1 MRAHHNEENKM
12 SLARREILK
21 ATFIGLIVASVLFA
35 VFTLTITIMQN
46 QFTVDTEEFEAV
58 VEWGEEID
66 YEGVVIID
74 NRTLG
79 IVKTPLTKDM
89 IVSVE
94 DTEKAG
100 KKKITFEHKDQEFV
114 IYVNVQFRVDFMSY
128 GELIDSQL
136 VFKSEELTPPT
147 PMEKFGQ
154 KFVGWDVDLSGELTQ
169 SIQVNAVYETIE
181 VPQLETVTATYG
193 DTLAGIKLPESSF
206 GKWEFVDSPETT
218 VGDVGSHDMRV
229 KFTYYHNPEWIK
241 YDSVKINV
249 EKKQLE
255 FKDIVDTF
263 IYDGAEHFPT
273 YKLDADVEVFVVG
286 TPNTESGEYEY
297 SFEILDANYEGT
309 YSGKYTIVKPDVTV
323 NVSSA
328 TIYYGENVP
337 EFTYTVEG
345 FENVEL
351 LGIKIEIPAFVSS
364 AGVYEIGI
372 TYTNENVNYIIHNGA
387 LTVLKADQDVSYP
400 ELGTV
405 TYGDKLS
412 DITFEGRYLGTWAWE
427 DPDIIVDDIN
437 GITAWAIYT
446 HDNENYNQVRKLITI
461 NNVNKRVLE
470 IHVDQSTFTYSPGV
484 EHSIIYTIGDGSY
497 QHLTV
502 LGNEPEINANR
513 YTKTLEIDDPCYEG
527 KITVDLVI
535 NKAMPETDFST
546 VLEIS
551 WNENLYLYD
560 VELPAGYKWERSSTK
575 IEGVGTYVYS
585 ATYTHEDSNYYIV
598 AGEFTVEVVKANVTL
613 IGVKDSYETTYVKGK
628 VFDVTGGI
636 SAMFTD
642 GILSFEYYL
651 DGEKVDSMVSAGEY
665 TVLIKVSEGT
675 NYLEATVERKA
686 TISPALNTEN
696 VITSQKATYGDSID
710 KLVLPEGEEGYW
722 VWANAGQTVGNAGV
736 NVLIAKYVST
746 TGNYAEREVEVTV
759 TVDKADAIAPTIA
772 DRDFINDIIKSGLTD
787 TDIYEVV
794 VSTDIGGTTVGTY
807 SVTLKLKDFNNFKWK
822 DTDGTSDLYVVTYKI
837 VTASITNLT
846 LTINKTVWKFED
858 DYAVITASK
867 DETFGQIVIVYS
879 TSKNGTYTETVP
891 TDAGTYYVKAI
902 VRAEDDSAT
911 PDWSYA
917 ETQPISFTI
926 EKDIANITGI
936 LAEDDYKYVYN
947 FIEIDVTGGIDI
959 DHTELDADDLVFEY
973 WLSGQKVDLIKDPG
987 TYTVKISA
995 AETTNYNAT
1004 SREFTVVV
1012 SKIANEDAIPD
1023 SVLHQSAVYGDDIS
1037 TIELPEH
1044 TAGIGSWSIISTAET
1059 VGNAGTNTFTLKFTP
1074 SQTNA
1079 KYYAEREITV
1089 TVKVDRKTVL
1099 RPTLSITTGIYNGSA
1114 YIPTLTHR
1122 DDSTLYTYTDLGDI
1136 LTVGALNVGTYTI
1149 TFSLGENASNYR
1161 WEDGDSEIDLTLV
1174 IRADVDYTIG
1184 VTVDQWIYN
1193 DSNENDSKIHVT
1205 IPAGVEGA
1213 KTIEYFIKN
1222 EDGTYTSVVPKNAGT
1237 YYVKVTVA
1245 GDNSGNGNWSEECT
1259 DYIEFTIGKDTVDF
1273 GTIELDAIYNQTLSD
1288 VASKLP
1294 EVPEGALTWNAPD
1307 TVVGEAGYT
1316 YTFYATYTSTTGNYN
1331 SNNAVAISVTVEKAA
1346 SVISG
1351 FVDKT
1356 VDFIGSDYRSDI
1368 ENAVTVTGTGTLT
1381 FTVQLNGVTVDE
1393 IKNQGTYTVY
1403 VTYSGDNNYEAIT
1416 DLEPITVT
1424 VSAVTVEP
1432 TVSIEDWVY
1441 SIGNVNA
1448 KAPELTGV
1456 PEFVTA
1462 NYISYYYT
1470 GTTNAGVAYA
1480 NEAVPTEAGSYTVT
1494 VTVEASELGNWAQ
1507 AVAQCDFVIDRDTA
1521 SLTLNTE
1528 HSTYYTGSVYD
1539 ILSKVTVAN
1548 GVGAPT
1554 FTIITFNGNETDLTE
1569 IIGAGQYVLTVSLA
1583 QSANYYAAIVE
1594 NVTVDVQ
1601 KAITSITGLAGFVK
1615 DYADTDYL
1623 GLVMNGVV
1631 ISVAEGTVNPDPNG
1645 NKIVWTIN
1653 GVEIDEDTKIINQG
1667 TYTVVATYE
1676 GDENYEGVSD
1686 SCTVTVNALT
1696 TLVDTVSGIDSKTYD
1711 GDALEATVTLTNVY
1725 TNPSIKYYVKNG
1737 DTYIWLGLD
1746 ADGNPV
1752 LPVNAGTYRIG
1763 ISATGDEVMG
1773 NWTALTETYSD
1784 DFTINTVVVPYP
1796 DMHNKPYT
1804 GEHIPSGYEDEW
1816 RYDVEEGTENIAVGT
1831 YDVVFTLN
1839 NFDGIINFVWEDGKT
1854 DVHYTSYKILSAD
1867 DNVWTPAPSIVPVS
1881 GDKIVYGEGMTII
1894 AGTKFGGYDVTF
1906 YKYNS
1911 ETREYEEIG
1920 TSVYL
1925 RNNDGEIYLSVDET
1939 PTDAGIYRAVF
1950 SFNDISHVGDSKT
1963 VNFTIER
1970 KDVLCPTLSI
1980 VEGIYNG
1987 SVYLPTLTH
1996 RDDDTLY
2003 TYTDLHNLLTNGAK
2017 NVGTYSITFSLGDNA
2032 SNYKWEN
2039 GDSEITLT
2047 LVITPNEDYEI
2058 GVTVDEWIY
2067 NDTNDGDS
2075 KIHIS
2080 VPAGVI
2086 GAQTIE
2092 YFVKNADGTY
2102 TATVP
2107 KNAGTYFVKVTVAG
2121 DNSGNGNWTEETTDY
2136 IEFTIDKDDLDF
2148 GAIELD
2154 ATFGQTLSDIA
2165 NQLPTTVGGVSIEG
2179 NLVWNV
2185 NDSTAV
2191 GSAGSNEFTVK
2202 YVPDT
2207 NGNYN
2212 AIDEITVTVNVERLG
2227 INIPT
2232 LIKNSFEFDNTNVTL
2247 LELFGTET
2255 FTGYTVTVDGN
2266 VNARAEQYTVTLT
2279 LDGNHKWII
2288 GENEYTTD
2296 DQELKFTIT
2305 KALFADKITVEVSK
2319 DEWIYGTT
2327 AGTVTKDGVPTFIDS
2342 TVSYRY
2348 VGVDVDYDSDVMPT
2362 SVGTYKVYVVVEA
2375 SALGNW
2381 DETKSDAFDQFTI
2394 TKKQLTVNYVN
2405 TDLVYGGAD
2414 AELDYNHYGTVYG
2427 NLSLT
2432 GIVAGD
2438 DVSLVRDDSIV
2449 ISAAGP
2455 YTVTLVL
2462 TGDDADN
2469 YSLNISYIEE
2479 NVAVKTTEVDINSE
2493 KYTVD
2498 GQQQNG
2504 KIFDNTAIVVEV
2516 SGRNHAFGTETVT
2529 YYYMNESG
2537 EYTEMAEGAV
2547 PTNRGSYKAVVTIS
2561 GSENWDKAEDFVEF
2575 TIAKAV
2581 LTPVITI
2588 TGWVYD
2594 PSNANANAP
2603 TVAEG
2608 TIPVFIN
2615 TTPKITY
2622 SGRTNAG
2629 VTYTGGEDG
2638 TVAPTEAGSYT
2649 VTLTI
2654 PASDLGNW
2662 DETTVSVNFAITRAP
2677 LSITYTTS
2685 DLTYNGSNRYDE
2697 IKAMLEASNGST
2709 DFILK
2714 DEAGNVLTDFT
2725 DAGTYKVIASINLT
2739 ANYQAASTGETP
2751 IEITIDA
2758 IETDVEVSVGN
2769 SYVVDGVEMPGKVYN
2784 GLSVELETSNN
2795 ALTDADVTYYKWNDE
2810 ISDYEELPT
2819 GTVPTDAG
2827 SYKVVIS
2834 VSETNNWSADSDE
2847 AFFTIAPAPSKI
2859 EINQTIIDNNNEIN
2873 VDFNTAEQTFES
2885 LIGAEGD
2892 YEDAEV
2898 EYEIIAYTKHGV
2910 ATFALT
2916 DGVELPDVIKDAGI
2930 YTIAVTLKSHHNY
2943 VDAEPVIITV
2953 IVDKIDY
2960 QFSSINIGATYGQT
2974 LADIASKLPTF
2985 DHGTLVWNLST
2996 TVVGNA
3002 GSTYTFTA
3010 TYTNTDGNYLDNDS
3024 VEVNVTVGK
3033 ATTSISGL
3041 ENSTVTYNGTDFLP
3055 GIKNGVTV
3063 MFGNVT
3069 LTDATLTWSAP
3080 TEIKT
3085 TGAYTVTV
3093 SYAGN
3098 DNYSGSTATATII
3111 VDPITVVIEGF
3122 KLDKTNILYTQ
3133 TVTPS
3138 ITGIVIGD
3146 GNGTIDGLDGIEVEY
3161 LYINYNQ
3168 YVSNPNTEWKTFDQ
3182 IKNTGGF
3189 LDSGTYL
3196 VKAVVLQDESG
3207 CWGYAETSA
3216 ATLTVG
3222 KLTPNNVI
3230 IVISSGDS
3238 DIATNLYYQNSVV
3251 VNCDESYVEYID
3263 KANGI
3268 QITIT
3273 GTLEFNNNVKF
3284 KGEKSIYTFTFVP
3297 SGHFEGNVV
3306 VDTTTQKATV
3316 SGTFGLKTVAVIG
3329 DAYFDT
3335 GYVYSDDTVS
3345 PAVVGNAYGT
3355 IKEAADNAST
3365 GNKIWVVP
3373 DDSGYVM
3380 IKEDV
3385 VVKSGVTLI
3394 LPYVKSNAVRGN
3406 EYNSDDTLVAIYN
3419 GGNAMGKHQPALH
3432 DYTAT
3437 KERCKFCKN
3446 EVSVTGDY
3454 VCTLCSTKVVLA
3466 SGSKITVNGTLE
3478 IAGEVDAGAGG
3489 IVYTGQTAGYHARLY
3504 VETNAFIIVN
3514 GTMKVSGYIIDVDPV
3529 DGEAPAEIAEADAN
3543 LSTVTVNSGG
3553 SIYQPFTLR
3562 DFKGGSRTAALKFG
3576 MDSYGFSPFNQ
3587 FTFMNILPEIRI
3599 NYGGH
3604 SYSYANIYCEGF
3616 NTAIAPLVGYSAE
3629 SQASLI
3635 QLTTSESYAITDYD
3649 LETEITSINLY
3660 GGAKTKQFAVE
3671 LDTSLGHQSATSKE
3685 FIFPISWMYDI
3696 TLNSGDYEMLEGNR
3710 FKLLPGAKFKVASDA
3725 TLRVNY
3731 LTVYDKFV
3739 DTSGTNPYPSKYVES
3754 SSLAGNDI
3762 PAANLTVNGRLYATA
3777 LGGRVYTENDGAYI
3791 EIVDLDTSDKISAAT
3806 KIVNYEPAAY
3816 GLGAMSV
3823 SSRLTFNTTLKL
3835 YYNNGVMGYTLPN
3848 RTYTSATV
3856 DGKCTW
3862 IATPEFTDADYP
3874 DTVQITFTGT
3884 DNIGNPYY
3892 VRTDEAI
3899 EYDDEGKPCYYTFE
3913 YDHEKGGNQTITVFV
3928 GAEIRYTLTK
3938 NQIVSEKGAVSELT
3952 MEPVVCSEETYDHV
3966 MVASSTVTTVV
3977 YDVPAFSL
3985 TGVETPD
3992 SCTVTYKNL
4001 GQASRYAQ
4009 VVSTLSNTYTVT
4021 SIGLDT
4027 YTITAKAIINIK
4039 GISTG
4044 ITYSVTNGSDET
4056 KTTGSYIASNT
4067 NSKATTLGSTTAA
4080 ITVTIT
4086 ITEDV
4091 DETIEISVSKPT
4103 SQVKNSGG
4111 CVTPDTLVTL
4121 ADGTQKRID
4130 EVTYDDMI
4138 LVWNFYE
4145 GRYDVVPSALI
4156 QNHGYGWNDIIE
4168 LTFSDGTVIKAVNE
4182 HGFFDS
4188 TLNEFVMIKPYNASE
4203 YIGHEFVKMDGDSYT
4218 TVTLVNAEVYN
4229 EYVEAYS
4236 ILAVYYY
4243 NFITNDMF
4251 SLTSPVIETNFF
4263 MPFEVGE
4270 NMTFDKEKMEEDI
4283 ATYGLYEYAD
4293 FEGKIPYEV
4302 FEALNIKYLKVAVG
4316 KGLITYDQII
4326 ELLKSEGVVEN

>member
-1 MRAHHNEENKM
+1 M

-89 IVSVE
+89 IVSIE
-94 DTEKAG
+94 DTERAG

-147 PMEKFGQ
+147 PVEKFGQ
-154 KFVGWDVDLSGELTQ
+154 KFVGWDVDLGGELTQ

-181 VPQLETVTATYG
+181 VPELETVTATYG

-206 GKWEFVDSPETT
+206 GKWEFVDSPETA
-218 VGDVGSHDMRV
+218 VGEVGSYDMRV

-249 EKKQLE
+249 EKKRLE

-273 YKLDADVEVFVVG
+273 YKLDENVNVFVVG
-286 TPNTESGEYEY
+286 SPNTESGEYEY
-297 SFEILDANYEGT
+297 SFEILDANYEGS
-309 YSGKYTIVKPDVTV
+309 YSGKYTIAKPDVTV
-323 NVSSA
+323 TVSSA

-337 EFTYTVEG
+337 EFTYAVEG

-351 LGIKIEIPAFVSS
+351 LGIRLEIPTFVSS
-364 AGVYEIGI
+364 VGVYEIGI

-387 LTVLKADQDVSYP
+387 LTVLKADQEVSDP
-400 ELGTV
+400 ELGAV
-405 TYGDKLS
+405 TYGDKLG
-412 DITFEGRYLGTWAWE
+412 DITFEGRYLGTWVWE
-427 DPDIIVDDIN
+427 NPDIIVDDIN

-446 HDNENYNQVRKLITI
+446 PDNENYNQVRKLITI
-461 NNVNKRVLE
+461 SKVNKRVLE
-470 IHVDQSTFTYSPGV
+470 IHVDQSTFTYAPGV
-484 EHSIIYTIGDGSY
+484 EYSIIYTIGDGSY

-502 LGNEPEINANR
+502 LGNEPEINADR

-527 KITVDLVI
+527 KIVVDLVI
-535 NKAMPETDFST
+535 NKAMPEIDFSK

-642 GILSFEYYL
+642 GTLSFEYYL
-651 DGEKVDSMVSAGEY
+651 DGEKVDAMVSAGEY

-675 NYLEATVERKA
+675 NYLAATVERTAIIRQA
-686 TISPALNTEN
+686 TNTESVN
-696 VITSQKATYGDSID
+696 TSQKATYGDSID
-710 KLVLPEGEEGYW
+710 KLALPEGDEGYW
-722 VWANAGQTVGNAGV
+722 VWANAGGTVGNAGV

-759 TVDKADAIAPTIA
+759 TVDRATAIIPIIA
-772 DRDFINDIIKSGLTD
+772 DRYFINDIIKSGLTD

-794 VSTDIGGTTVGTY
+794 VSTDIGGTNVGTY
-807 SVTLKLKDFNNFKWK
+807 SVTLKLKDFNNFKWEN
-822 DTDGTSDLYVVTYKI
+822 TDGTSDLYEITYKI
-837 VTASITNLT
+837 VTASITDLT
-846 LTINKTVWKFED
+846 LTISKTTWKFED

-867 DETFGQIVIVYS
+867 TESFGQILIVYS

-891 TDAGTYYVKAI
+891 TNAGTYYVKAI

-917 ETQPISFTI
+917 ETLPTSFTI

-936 LAEDDYKYVYN
+936 KSEDDYKYVYN
-947 FIEIDVTGGIDI
+947 FDVIDVTGGIDI

-1023 SVLHQSAVYGDDIS
+1023 SVLHQNAVYGDDIS

-1044 TAGIGSWSIISTAET
+1044 TAGIGSWSVITTAET
-1059 VGNAGTNTFTLKFTP
+1059 VGNAGTNTFTIKFTP
-1074 SQTNA
+1074 SQANI
-1079 KYYAEREITV
+1079 KYYAEREITI
-1089 TVKVDRKTVL
+1089 TVEVDRKTVL

-1122 DDSTLYTYTDLGDI
+1122 DDSTLYTYTDFSDI

-1149 TFSLGENASNYR
+1149 TFSLGENASNYK

-1193 DSNENDSKIHVT
+1193 DSNENDTKIHVT
-1205 IPAGVEGA
+1205 VPAGVEGS
-1213 KTIEYFIKN
+1213 KTIEYFVKN
-1222 EDGTYTSVVPKNAGT
+1222 EDGTYTSAVPKNAGT

-1288 VASKLP
+1288 IASKLP

-1331 SNNAVAISVTVEKAA
+1331 SNSAVAISVTVEKAA

-1356 VDFIGSDYRSDI
+1356 FDFIGSDYRSEI

-1381 FTVQLNGVTVDE
+1381 FTVQLNGVSTDE

-1424 VSAVTVEP
+1424 VNAVTVEP

-1470 GTTNAGVAYA
+1470 GTTNAGAAYA

-1676 GDENYEGVSD
+1676 GDENYETVSD
-1686 SCTVTVNALT
+1686 SCTVTVKALT
-1696 TLVDTVSGIDSKTYD
+1696 TRVDTVSGIDGKTYD
-1711 GDALEATVTLTNVY
+1711 GNALEATVTLTNGY
-1725 TNPSIKYYVKNG
+1725 TDPSIKYYIKNG
-1737 DTYIWLGLD
+1737 ESYTWLGLD

-1763 ISATGDEVMG
+1763 ISATGDDING

-1784 DFTINTVVVPYP
+1784 DFTIGVVVVPYP
-1796 DMHNKPYT
+1796 DMYNKPYT
-1804 GEHIPSGYEDEW
+1804 GQHIPSGYEDEW
-1816 RYDVEEGTENIAVGT
+1816 RYDVEEGTENIEIGI

-1839 NFDGIINFVWEDGKT
+1839 NFDGVINFVWEDGKT
-1854 DVHYTSYKILSAD
+1854 DVYYTSYKILSAD
-1867 DNVWTPAPSIVPVS
+1867 DNVWTPTPSIVPVI
-1881 GDKIVYGEGMTII
+1881 GDKIVYREGMEII

-1911 ETREYEEIG
+1911 ETGEYDEVG

-1925 RNNDGEIYLSVDET
+1925 RDEDGEIYLSVDET
-1939 PTDAGIYRAVF
+1939 PTYAGIYRAVF
-1950 SFNDISHVGDSKT
+1950 SFNDVHHVGDSKT

-1970 KDVLCPTLSI
+1970 KEVLRPTLSI

-2003 TYTDLHNLLTNGAK
+2003 TYTDLSDILGVGAE

-2032 SNYKWEN
+2032 DNYKWEN

-2092 YFVKNADGTY
+2092 YFVKNEDSTY
-2102 TATVP
+2102 TETVP

-2136 IEFTIDKDDLDF
+2136 IEFTIEKDDLDF
-2148 GAIELD
+2148 GTIELD
-2154 ATFGQTLSDIA
+2154 AIYGQTLSDLTA
-2165 NQLPTTVGGVSIEG
+2165 KLPTTIGGVSIEG
-2179 NLVWNV
+2179 SLVWNAA
-2185 NDSTAV
+2185 DSTEV
-2191 GSAGSNEFTVK
+2191 GDAGSNEFTVK

-2232 LIKNSFEFDNTNVTL
+2232 LIKNSFEFDGTEVTL

-2255 FTGYTVTVDGN
+2255 FIGYTVTVDAN

-2288 GENEYTTD
+2288 GDNEYTTD
-2296 DQELKFTIT
+2296 DQERKFTIT

-2327 AGTVTKDGVPTFIDS
+2327 AGTVTKDGVPEFIDS

-2348 VGVDVDYDSDVMPT
+2348 VGVDVDYDSNVMPENI
-2362 SVGTYKVYVVVEA
+2362 GTYNVYVVVEA
-2375 SALGNW
+2375 SASGNW
-2381 DETKSDAFDQFTI
+2381 DEQTSDAFDQFTI

-2414 AELDYNHYGTVYG
+2414 AQLDYNHYGIVYG
-2427 NLSLT
+2427 NLSLS

-2449 ISAAGP
+2449 ISDVGD
-2455 YTVTLVL
+2455 YIVSLVL

-2479 NVAVKTTEVDINSE
+2479 YVAKKTTEVDINSE
-2493 KYTVD
+2493 KFTAD
-2498 GQQQNG
+2498 GQQVNG
-2504 KIFDNTAIVVEV
+2504 KIFNNVAIAVEV
-2516 SGRNHAFGTETVT
+2516 IGRNHAFGTETVT

-2537 EYTEMAEGAV
+2537 EYTKMAEGAV
-2547 PTNRGSYKAVVTIS
+2547 PTNAGSYKAVVTIS
-2561 GSENWDKAEDFVEF
+2561 GSKNWDKAEDSVEF
-2575 TIAKAV
+2575 VIAKAT

-2594 PSNANANAP
+2594 PNNANVNAP
-2603 TVAEG
+2603 IITEG
-2608 TIPVFIN
+2608 TIPAFVN
-2615 TTPKITY
+2615 TTPKFTY

-2654 PASDLGNW
+2654 PASELGNW
-2662 DETTVSVNFAITRAP
+2662 DETTVSVNFNVTRAP
-2677 LSITYTTS
+2677 LGITYTTS
-2685 DLTYNGSNRYDE
+2685 ELTYNGSNRYDE
-2697 IKAMLEASNGST
+2697 IKAMFGASNGST
-2709 DFILK
+2709 DFIIK
-2714 DEAGNVLTDFT
+2714 DEDGNVVTDFT
-2725 DAGTYKVIASINLT
+2725 EAGTYKVIVSINLT

-2751 IEITIDA
+2751 IEITINA

-2769 SYVVDGVEMPGKVYN
+2769 SYLVDGVEMPGKVYN
-2784 GLSVELETSNN
+2784 GLSVKIETSNN

-2810 ISDYEELPT
+2810 INDYEELPT

-2827 SYKVVIS
+2827 SYKVVVS
-2834 VSETNNWSADSDE
+2834 VSETNNWSEDSDE

-2859 EINQTIIDNNNEIN
+2859 EIDQTIIDNNNEIN
-2873 VDFNTAEQTFES
+2873 VDFNTAEQKLET

-2930 YTIAVTLKSHHNY
+2930 YTIEVTLKSHHNY

-2953 IVDKIDY
+2953 IVDKIEY
-2960 QFSSINIGATYGQT
+2960 QFGSINIGATYGQT

-2985 DHGTLVWNLST
+2985 DHGTLTWNLSST
-2996 TVVGNA
+2996 AVGNA

-3024 VEVNVTVGK
+3024 VEVNVTVSK
-3033 ATTSISGL
+3033 ADTVISGF
-3041 ENSTVTYNGTDFLP
+3041 NSSYTLHYDGSDLLADIISGAAVKRD
-3055 GIKNGVTV
+3055 GVTV
-3063 MFGNVT
+3063 TDAEISWT
-3069 LTDATLTWSAP
+3069 LT
-3080 TEIKT
+3080 EIVAIGT
-3085 TGAYTVTV
+3085 YTVTATYDGD
-3093 SYAGN
+3093 SNHNGY
-3098 DNYSGSTATATII
+3098 TASSVIV
-3111 VDPITVVIEGF
+3111 VDPASVEIKDF
-3122 KLDKTNILYTQ
+3122 ALDSNSIIYTQ
-3133 TVTPS
+3133 TVTPGATILINGEAES
-3138 ITGIVIGD
+3138 DITGPVLIFLYSTD
-3146 GNGTIDGLDGIEVEY
+3146 G
-3161 LYINYNQ
+3161 
-3168 YVSNPNTEWKTFDQ
+3168 SEWKTLDEF
-3182 IKNTGGF
+3182 KNSNGY
-3189 LDSGTYL
+3189 LNHGTYF
-3196 VKAVVLQDESG
+3196 VKAVVNAEPDDVWEAVESSPLSFTVSKIALTGDDFHIVYTGEQD
-3207 CWGYAETSA
+3207 A
-3216 ATLTVG
+3216 AG
-3222 KLTPNNVI
+3222 N
-3230 IVISSGDS
+3230 
-3238 DIATNLYYQNSVV
+3238 YYQNSVV
-3251 VNCDESYVEYID
+3251 INYEESYVECIIGNETVRI
-3263 KANGI
+3263 NGSFN
-3268 QITIT
+3268 TEKT
-3273 GTLEFNNNVKF
+3273 GVSF
-3284 KGEKSIYTFTFVP
+3284 KGADSTFNFTFNL
-3297 SGHFEGNVV
+3297 SDEYEGNIVANDV
-3306 VDTTTQKATV
+3306 PVNIP
-3316 SGTFGLKTVAVIG
+3316 LKIVALVG
-3329 DAYFDT
+3329 NNYPT
-3335 GYVYSDDTVS
+3335 SYTY
-3345 PAVVGNAYGT
+3345 PADSTNPNAYGSIEDAVT
-3355 IKEAADNAST
+3355 KSAANST
-3365 GNKIWVVP
+3365 IWVVP
-3373 DDSGYVM
+3373 DVSGNVI
-3380 IKEDV
+3380 IKDDL
-3385 VVKSGVTLI
+3385 KITGNKTLV
-3394 LPYVKSNAVRGN
+3394 LPYGAASDASGRNQSGQSTDTTAKKLPGN
-3406 EYNSDDTLVAIYN
+3406 VDDTKLTNKVLLAD
-3419 GGNAMGKHQPALH
+3419 GKKL
-3432 DYTAT
+3432 TV
-3437 KERCKFCKN
+3437 E
-3446 EVSVTGDY
+3446 
-3454 VCTLCSTKVVLA
+3454 
-3466 SGSKITVNGTLE
+3466 SGSTLE
-3478 IAGEVDAGAGG
+3478 ISGIISGGGGGQEFAGHTSGN
-3489 IVYTGQTAGYHARLY
+3489 HARL
-3504 VETNAFIIVN
+3504 VMGAGSEIICK
-3514 GTMKVSGYIIDVDPV
+3514 GTMKVYGYIH
-3529 DGEAPAEIAEADAN
+3529 EADDN
-3543 LSTVTVNSGG
+3543 NRSSITVENGG
-3553 SIYQPFTLR
+3553 TLYQPLVLR
-3562 DFKGGSRTAALKFG
+3562 DFKGGSLMYGLYQG
-3576 MDSYGFSPFNQ
+3576 MDDYGYSPFNMLM
-3587 FTFMNILPEIRI
+3587 FI
-3599 NYGGH
+3599 NVHPTVTYKYGGECRVWANLVTTDPLGSIIGSNSSKH
-3604 SYSYANIYCEGF
+3604 NHTEGLLIGTKDSKNSKGSSETPFIELTDSTYSSLVNKYDK
-3616 NTAIAPLVGYSAE
+3616 NTDIMY
-3629 SQASLI
+3629 
-3635 QLTTSESYAITDYD
+3635 TDV
-3649 LETEITSINLY
+3649 Y
-3660 GGAKTKQFAVE
+3660 GGAKTHSLVLKLTVVY
-3671 LDTSLGHQSATSKE
+3671 TSISVSSEKFVYGW
-3685 FIFPISWMYDI
+3685 SWMNNISLHQADKQ
-3696 TLNSGDYEMLEGNR
+3696 TATAQFNMDQDY
-3710 FKLLPGAKFKVASDA
+3710 KLLPGSSLTVGEGTSLSVG
-3725 TLRVNY
+3725 T
-3731 LTVYDKFV
+3731 LTVYEGYDPETQLGFYDKIA
-3739 DTSGTNPYPSKYVES
+3739 TCPYPVVYPKTS
-3754 SSLAGNDI
+3754 SYWTGDSIDAGGTLI
-3762 PAANLTVNGRLYATA
+3762 PDAKLIVNGTLTATN
-3777 LGGRVYTENDGAYI
+3777 LGGKVYTQSDNAVIKVTGSTTVTTYEASVYSGSNTDTQIDAHQIITNKLELWYEYEEGGETKYKKSGFAVSNVEY
-3791 EIVDLDTSDKISAAT
+3791 TSDSDSKMWIPDGNLIDFT
-3806 KIVNYEPAAY
+3806 IQP
-3816 GLGAMSV
+3816 GTSV
-3823 SSRLTFNTTLKL
+3823 TA
-3835 YYNNGVMGYTLPN
+3835 GGE
-3848 RTYTSATV
+3848 TYTAT
-3856 DGKCTW
+3856 T
-3862 IATPEFTDADYP
+3862 E
-3874 DTVQITFTGT
+3874 TGP
-3884 DNIGNPYY
+3884 I
-3892 VRTDEAI
+3892 
-3899 EYDDEGKPCYYTFE
+3899 
-3913 YDHEKGGNQTITVFV
+3913 TITVIEGSIVTFH
-3928 GAEIRYTLTK
+3928 LTK
-3938 NQIVSEKGAVSELT
+3938 NYIVVTDGSNKKTIPYNEVATGD
-3952 MEPVVCSEETYDHV
+3952 YDFEW
-3966 MVASSTVTTVV
+3966 A
-3977 YDVPAFSL
+3977 AKA
-3985 TGVETPD
+3985 GETPAIYYVPSFSIQKIEGID
-3992 SCTVTYKNL
+3992 SDKCTVTYSGL
-4001 GQASRYAQ
+4001 
-4009 VVSTLSNTYTVT
+4009 STSNVPGN
-4021 SIGLDT
+4021 S
-4027 YTITAKAIINIK
+4027 TAK
-4039 GISTG
+4039 
-4044 ITYSVTNGSDET
+4044 VE
-4056 KTTGSYIASNT
+4056 
-4067 NSKATTLGSTTAA
+4067 
-4080 ITVTIT
+4080 IT
-4086 ITEDV
+4086 ITKAYSKTNWKISAIITVSGTGFTDSNITAISGDKSGYTCTRTASDSATATMKITLTEANDGAVITSIKGETKDV
-4091 DETIEISVSKPT
+4091 EQES
-4103 SQVKNSGG
+4103 SGG
-4111 CVTPDTLVTL
+4111 TCVTPDTMITL
-4121 ADGTQKRID
+4121 ADGTQVRVDSLTGD
-4130 EVTYDDMI
+4130 ELL
-4138 LVWNFYE
+4138 LVWNLETGKLDFAPIMFV
-4145 GRYDVVPSALI
+4145 DSDALAEFEVI
-4156 QNHGYGWNDIIE
+4156 YLH
-4168 LTFSDGTVIKAVNE
+4168 FSDGTVVKVITE
-4182 HGFFDS
+4182 HGFWDYD
-4188 TLNEFVMIKPYNASE
+4188 LNKYVYLDENAAD
-4203 YIGHEFVKMDGDSYT
+4203 YIGHYFAKQDGDDLAKVQLVDVEIRTELT
-4218 TVTLVNAEVYN
+4218 TAW
-4229 EYVEAYS
+4229 
-4236 ILAVYYY
+4236 
-4243 NFITNDMF
+4243 
-4251 SLTSPVIETNFF
+4251 SPVTVGHLCYFVNGMLSMPGGVGGLFNIFDVDSETMTYDYEAIARDIE
-4263 MPFEVGE
+4263 
-4270 NMTFDKEKMEEDI
+4270 
-4283 ATYGLYEYAD
+4283 TYGLFTYEELNAI
-4293 FEGKIPYEV
+4293 FPLSESM
-4302 FEALNIKYLKVAVG
+4302 FEAAGGAYLKISIG
-4316 KGLITYDQII
+4316 KGNLTME
-4326 ELLKSEGVVEN
+4326 ELGAMINRYSIYV